1 MPAPSNPVIN
11 TTYYFDELAWRW
23 NGTAFFCIGVD
34 RTNAVTL
41 PAVDGVTGTGSP
53 AGVVSAPVG
62 TLYRRTD
69 GGANTTLYVKES
81 GGTGNTGW
89 VAK

>member
-23 NGTAFFCIGVD
+23 NGSAFYCIGVD
-34 RTNAVTL
+34 RTNATPLVSTWE
-41 PAVDGVTGTGSP
+41 TSGTGSP
-53 AGVVSAPVG
+53 AGVIAAPVG
-62 TLYRRTD
+62 SVYQRLD
-69 GGANTTLYVKES
+69 GGAGSTLYVKES
-81 GGTGNTGW
+81 GTGTSGW